1 MGMGRAGR
9 WSVLFDK
16 REWIGDVEVGV
27 GDCGYIAGTVR
38 FRMRYGG
45 NFLIGRVRRKKLF
58 KLEKNHVS
66 SYRSTVLFGPIMRGD
81 SLFQFK
87 GYVPPRKQNI

>member
-27 GDCGYIAGTVR
+27 GDCGCIAGIVR
-38 FRMRYGG
+38 
-45 NFLIGRVRRKKLF
+45 
-58 KLEKNHVS
+58 LE
-66 SYRSTVLFGPIMRGD
+66 
-81 SLFQFK
+81 
-87 GYVPPRKQNI
+87 